1 MLNTKS
7 CEIQLELLDS
17 SSPPQVPCS
26 LHSLIFVFVFVLNTH
41 THTLTTLL
49 VFSQTRVEKGTRK
62 GATGCKREYVESQ
75 PKLKHER
82 GGVVCRAR
90 RLPRD
95 PGTLAP
101 PCCLSPTALGPHG
114 AISALDFLYASHH
127 QRTGRVHPKVR
138 SLTRAHEDAYL
149 SGGWWPCTPPPRPE
163 AAVWCRPT
171 SAFGRQN
178 LPAVFQSA
186 RQIGKNKNRHFL
198 NHPTTPS
205 AGWTTA
211 ARRGRRW

>member
-41 THTLTTLL
+41 TQHTLTTLL

-62 GATGCKREYVESQ
+62 GATGCKRESVESQ

-82 GGVVCRAR
+82 GGVACRAR
-90 RLPRD
+90 RLFRD
-95 PGTLAP
+95 SGNLAP

-127 QRTGRVHPKVR
+127 QRTGRVHPQKAI
-138 SLTRAHEDAYL
+138 AHSCSRRRLPFGRVVAL
-149 SGGWWPCTPPPRPE
+149 HSAAPPRSRRLVSPNFC
-163 AAVWCRPT
+163 VSRRICPP
-171 SAFGRQN
+171 SFD
-178 LPAVFQSA
+178 LPAKLEKTKKTDIS
-186 RQIGKNKNRHFL
+186 
-198 NHPTTPS
+198 
-205 AGWTTA
+205 
-211 ARRGRRW
+211 

>member
-17 SSPPQVPCS
+17 SSPPQAPCS

-41 THTLTTLL
+41 NTLTTLL

-62 GATGCKREYVESQ
+62 GATGCKRESVESQ

-114 AISALDFLYASHH
+114 AISALDFLLLVITSEQDGY
-127 QRTGRVHPKVR
+127 TPKCDR
-138 SLTRAHEDAYL
+138 SLVLVLTKTLTFREGGGLALRRPAPKPP
-149 SGGWWPCTPPPRPE
+149 SGV
-163 AAVWCRPT
+163 AQLLRPT
-171 SAFGRQN
+171 
-178 LPAVFQSA
+178 PESA
-186 RQIGKNKNRHFL
+186 RRLSICPPNWKKQNKRHFL
-198 NHPTTPS
+198 CTI
-205 AGWTTA
+205 
-211 ARRGRRW
+211 

>member
-17 SSPPQVPCS
+17 SSPPQAPCS
-26 LHSLIFVFVFVLNTH
+26 LHSLIFVFVFVLNTHTH

-62 GATGCKREYVESQ
+62 GATGCKREYDVESQ

-138 SLTRAHEDAYL
+138 SLPRARAHEDAYL

-171 SAFGRQN
+171 SASDARICPPSFN
-178 LPAVFQSA
+178 LPAKLEKTKTDIS
-186 RQIGKNKNRHFL
+186 
-198 NHPTTPS
+198 
-205 AGWTTA
+205 
-211 ARRGRRW
+211 

>member
-1 MLNTKS
+1 MF
-7 CEIQLELLDS
+7 
-17 SSPPQVPCS
+17 SPLS
-26 LHSLIFVFVFVLNTH
+26 HIRIRIRIEHTH

-62 GATGCKREYVESQ
+62 GATGCKRESVESQ

-114 AISALDFLYASHH
+114 AISALDFLLLVITSEQDGY
-127 QRTGRVHPKVR
+127 TPKCDR
-138 SLTRAHEDAYL
+138 SLVLVLTKTLTFREGGGLALRRPAPKPP
-149 SGGWWPCTPPPRPE
+149 SGVALLLRVRPRICPP
-163 AAVWCRPT
+163 
-171 SAFGRQN
+171 SFN
-178 LPAVFQSA
+178 LPAKLEKTKTDIS
-186 RQIGKNKNRHFL
+186 
-198 NHPTTPS
+198 
-205 AGWTTA
+205 
-211 ARRGRRW
+211 